1 MQRIEYA
8 LTDPSNVNIGDDTEI
23 HFGSE
28 LWEDV
33 KLQLEVEAME
43 DWYELLVQTERER
56 YAV

>member
-8 LTDPSNVNIGDDTEI
+8 LTDPSNVRIDKDTEI
-23 HFGSE
+23 HFGSG

-56 YAV
+56 YVI